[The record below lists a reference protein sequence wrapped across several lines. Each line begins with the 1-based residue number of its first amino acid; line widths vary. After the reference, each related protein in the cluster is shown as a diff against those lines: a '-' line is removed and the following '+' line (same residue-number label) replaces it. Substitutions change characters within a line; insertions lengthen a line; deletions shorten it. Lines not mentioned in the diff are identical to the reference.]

1 MAFTQGFENDVFIS
15 YSHRDNLAPRWV
27 ERFHDALLDALKR
40 KLADDHVVVWRDL
53 ELDANS
59 LFDQKI
65 KRMIDSSAVF
75 LVLLSR
81 NYLKSKYCMKEL
93 DWFYSDERGLGL
105 SIGDQSRIFIV
116 LLNNIPHEE
125 WPGQLSG
132 TSGQVMHDAPK
143 NSGKEGDFYDFDSPE
158 FRQGVKEIADA
169 ITVTLKAFPGAGPDK
184 YVVPPHPGENDDDEY
199 IDVFIADAPD
209 NLQITRDRLIE
220 DLKKEKVRIPV
231 EIPPPDNLIEHDEA
245 VKKAVAG
252 AHLAIHLL
260 DLTPGRRIRDR
271 KESSY
276 PRRQLEIGL
285 ECDTHQ
291 LIWVPKELN
300 YENIEEDTY
309 KKFLYDLENGQRD
322 KKNLNFARELKTGL
336 KDLVLA
342 KVQEIRRDLTGKI
355 PPAAPVPVLLST
367 REDDLAFTIKLAG
380 YLDDQGIKYRLN
392 PEYSSIETT
401 LKVFDDFLERARS
414 VVIVCGAGPAN
425 WVQGK
430 LIKIWNF
437 IGTQMMNEN
446 IKISLENVWV
456 YCLPSSRIPDKI
468 RELTRLININILNN
482 THTRELDR
490 SVLEPL
496 LKSCKAGGG
505 A

>member
-15 YSHRDNLAPRWV
+15 YSHRDNLAPHWV
-27 ERFHDALLDALKR
+27 DHFHEALHAALKR
-40 KLADDHVVVWRDL
+40 KLADDRTVVWRDQ
-53 ELDANS
+53 ELNANS
-59 LFDQKI
+59 LFNQKI

-81 NYLKSKYCMKEL
+81 NYLKSEYCKKEL
-93 DWFYSDERGLGL
+93 DWFYSDETGLGL

-125 WPGQLSG
+125 WPGQLKG
-132 TSGQVMHDAPK
+132 TTGQIMHDAPK
-143 NSGKEGDFYDFDSPE
+143 DSGKEGDFFDFDSRE
-158 FRQGVKEIADA
+158 FRDGVKEITNA
-169 ITVTLKAFPGAGPDK
+169 ITDTLKAFPGAGPDK
-184 YVVPPHPGENDDDEY
+184 DVVPPRPGEKDDDEY
-199 IDVFIADAPD
+199 INVFIADAAD

-220 DLKKEKVRIPV
+220 DLKREKVRIPG
-231 EIPPPDNLIEHDEA
+231 EIPPPDNLKEHDEA

-260 DLTPGRRIRDR
+260 DTVPGRRIRDC

-285 ECDTHQ
+285 ESDTHQ
-291 LIWVPKELN
+291 LTWVPKHLD
-300 YENIEEDTY
+300 YEHIEDETY
-309 KKFLYDLENGQRD
+309 KKFLYDLEFEERV
-322 KKNLNFARELKTGL
+322 KENFNFVRELNTGL
-336 KDLVLA
+336 KDLVLS
-342 KVQEIRRDLTGKI
+342 KVQEIRRDLAKKI
-355 PPAAPVPVLLST
+355 PAGEPAPVLLST

-380 YLDDQGIKYRLN
+380 YLDNQGIKYQLN
-392 PEYSSIETT
+392 PEYRNIEAT

-430 LIKIWNF
+430 LLKILKF
-437 IGTQMMNEN
+437 IGTQMMSEN
-446 IKISLENVWV
+446 IKTILENLWL
-456 YCLPSSRIPDKI
+456 YRLPSSQLTDKI
-468 RELTRLININILNN
+468 QEMTRLINIKFLDN
-482 THTRELDR
+482 THTRELDE

-496 LKSCKAGGG
+496 LQSCKAGGG